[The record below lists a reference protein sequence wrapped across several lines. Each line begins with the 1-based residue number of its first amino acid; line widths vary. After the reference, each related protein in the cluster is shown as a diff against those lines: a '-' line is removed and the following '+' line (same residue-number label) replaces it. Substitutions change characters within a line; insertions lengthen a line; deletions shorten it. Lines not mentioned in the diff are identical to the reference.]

1 MILNRGGKLCQ
12 GVGALKRR
20 AGTQVLAY
28 EACDHT
34 RTPLDTPKKKHALFD
49 SKSFKVCG
57 SLPV

>member
-1 MILNRGGKLCQ
+1 MSR
-12 GVGALKRR
+12 VGALKRR
-20 AGTQVLAY
+20 AGTQVSAY
-28 EACDHT
+28 EAYDRT